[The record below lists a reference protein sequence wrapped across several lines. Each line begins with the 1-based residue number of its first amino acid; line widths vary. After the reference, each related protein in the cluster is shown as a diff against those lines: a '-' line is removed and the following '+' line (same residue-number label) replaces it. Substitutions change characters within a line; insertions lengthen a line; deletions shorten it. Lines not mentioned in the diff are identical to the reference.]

1 MADENASESETL
13 DPDTLRECLA
23 RFGGSAAERRA
34 VARAARDLADD
45 GRVARDLG
53 APLSVGLVV
62 DNLADARSGGP
73 ADRWNWW
80 VGSLELAFGGYRAF
94 EVRRWPS
101 E

>member
-1 MADENASESETL
+1 VTDDGTGGL
-13 DPDTLRECLA
+13 DPDALREHLA

-45 GRVARDLG
+45 GRIERDLG
-53 APLSVGLVV
+53 APLSVDLVV
-62 DNLADARSGGP
+62 SNLADAREGGP

-80 VGSLELAFGGYRAF
+80 LGSLSVAFGDYRAF

-101 E
+101 G